1 MPSSRISLHDYR
13 ALAEFR
19 YQLRRFLSF
28 SNEAARAA
36 GLEPRQHQ
44 LLLAVKGMP
53 GGVEATVGTLAER
66 LQTQHHSTVELVDRM
81 ESRGLVRRLRSTDDR
96 RRVLVSL
103 TTRGEAVLARLSTR
117 HRAEG
122 RSVGPRPLR
131 GRRGLGPG
139 REGAPSAAGRR
150 PPGAPA
156 RALAH

>member
-1 MPSSRISLHDYR
+1 MPVARLSLHDYR
-13 ALAEFR
+13 ALADFR

-53 GGVEATVGTLAER
+53 EGVEATVGTIAER

-81 ESRGLVRRLRSTDDR
+81 ENRGLVRRLRSAGDR

-103 TTRGEAVLARLSTR
+103 TARGEALLARLSAV
-117 HRAEG
+117 HRAEV
-122 RSVGPRPLR
+122 RSIGPRL
-131 GRRGLGPG
+131 L
-139 REGAPSAAGRR
+139 
-150 PPGAPA
+150 
-156 RALAH
+156 RALESIVTDVEGCHAAASR

>member
-1 MPSSRISLHDYR
+1 MSAARLSLHDYR
-13 ALAEFR
+13 ALADFR

-53 GGVEATVGTLAER
+53 ESVEATVGTIAER

-81 ESRGLVRRLRSTDDR
+81 EDRGLVRRVRSAGDR

-103 TTRGEAVLARLSTR
+103 TARGEALLARLSGV
-117 HRAEG
+117 HQAEV
-122 RSVGPRPLR
+122 RSIGPRL
-131 GRRGLGPG
+131 L
-139 REGAPSAAGRR
+139 
-150 PPGAPA
+150 
-156 RALAH
+156 RALEHIVTDVEGSHAAAIR

>member
-1 MPSSRISLHDYR
+1 MPVARLSLHDYR
-13 ALAEFR
+13 ALADFR

-53 GGVEATVGTLAER
+53 EGVEATVGTIAER

-81 ESRGLVRRLRSTDDR
+81 ENRGLVRRLRSAGDR

-103 TTRGEAVLARLSTR
+103 TARGEALLARLSAV
-117 HRAEG
+117 HRAEV
-122 RSVGPRPLR
+122 RSIGPRL
-131 GRRGLGPG
+131 L
-139 REGAPSAAGRR
+139 
-150 PPGAPA
+150 
-156 RALAH
+156 RALEHIVTDVEGSHAAAIR

>member
-1 MPSSRISLHDYR
+1 MSAARLSLHDYR
-13 ALAEFR
+13 ALADFR

-53 GGVEATVGTLAER
+53 EGVEATVGTIAER

-81 ESRGLVRRLRSTDDR
+81 EDRGLVRRVRSAGDR

-103 TTRGEAVLARLSTR
+103 TARGEALLARLSAV
-117 HRAEG
+117 HRAEV
-122 RSVGPRPLR
+122 RSIGPRL
-131 GRRGLGPG
+131 L
-139 REGAPSAAGRR
+139 
-150 PPGAPA
+150 
-156 RALAH
+156 RALESIVMDVEGCHAAASR

>member
-1 MPSSRISLHDYR
+1 MSAARLSLHDYR
-13 ALAEFR
+13 ALADFR

-53 GGVEATVGTLAER
+53 EGVEATVGTIAER

-81 ESRGLVRRLRSTDDR
+81 ENRGLVRRLRSAGDR

-103 TTRGEAVLARLSTR
+103 TARGEALLARLSAV
-117 HRAEG
+117 HRAEV
-122 RSVGPRPLR
+122 RSVGPRL
-131 GRRGLGPG
+131 L
-139 REGAPSAAGRR
+139 
-150 PPGAPA
+150 
-156 RALAH
+156 RALESIVMDVEGSHAAASR

>member
-1 MPSSRISLHDYR
+1 MSAARLSLHDYR
-13 ALAEFR
+13 ALADFR

-53 GGVEATVGTLAER
+53 EGVEATVGTIAER

-81 ESRGLVRRLRSTDDR
+81 EDRGLVRRVRSAGDR

-103 TTRGEAVLARLSTR
+103 TARGEALLARLSGV
-117 HRAEG
+117 HQAEV
-122 RSVGPRPLR
+122 RSIGPRL
-131 GRRGLGPG
+131 L
-139 REGAPSAAGRR
+139 
-150 PPGAPA
+150 
-156 RALAH
+156 RALEHIVTDVEGSHAAAIR

>member
-1 MPSSRISLHDYR
+1 MPASRISLHDYR

-28 SNEAARAA
+28 SNEAARTA

-53 GGVEATVGTLAER
+53 EGVEATVGTIAER

-103 TTRGEAVLARLSTR
+103 TTRGEAVLARLSTV
-117 HRAEG
+117 HRAEV
-122 RSVGPRPLR
+122 RSVGPRLLR
-131 GRRGLGPG
+131 ALESIVMDV
-139 REGAPSAAGRR
+139 EGAHAAASR
-150 PPGAPA
+150 
-156 RALAH
+156 

>member
-1 MPSSRISLHDYR
+1 MGAARISLHDYR
-13 ALAEFR
+13 ALADFR

-53 GGVEATVGTLAER
+53 DDVEATVGTIAER

-81 ESRGLVRRLRSTDDR
+81 EDRGLVRRLRSAGDR

-103 TTRGEAVLARLSTR
+103 TARGEALLARLSAV
-117 HRAEG
+117 HRAEV
-122 RSVGPRPLR
+122 RSIGPRL
-131 GRRGLGPG
+131 LKALESLVTDV
-139 REGAPSAAGRR
+139 EGSHAVASR
-150 PPGAPA
+150 
-156 RALAH
+156 

>member
-1 MPSSRISLHDYR
+1 MSAARLSLHDYR
-13 ALAEFR
+13 ALADFR

-53 GGVEATVGTLAER
+53 EGVEATVGTIAER

-81 ESRGLVRRLRSTDDR
+81 EDRGLVRRVRSAGDR

-103 TTRGEAVLARLSTR
+103 TARGEALLARLSAV
-117 HRAEG
+117 HRAEV
-122 RSVGPRPLR
+122 RSIGPRLLR
-131 GRRGLGPG
+131 ALESIVMDV
-139 REGAPSAAGRR
+139 EGAHAAASR
-150 PPGAPA
+150 
-156 RALAH
+156 

>member
-1 MPSSRISLHDYR
+1 MPASRISLHDYR

-53 GGVEATVGTLAER
+53 GGVEATVGTIAER

-81 ESRGLVRRLRSTDDR
+81 EDRGLVRRVRSAGDR

-103 TTRGEAVLARLSTR
+103 TARGEALLARLSGV
-117 HRAEG
+117 HQAEV
-122 RSVGPRPLR
+122 RSIGPRL
-131 GRRGLGPG
+131 L
-139 REGAPSAAGRR
+139 
-150 PPGAPA
+150 
-156 RALAH
+156 RALEHIVTDVEGSHAAAIR

>member
-1 MPSSRISLHDYR
+1 MSAARLSLHDYR
-13 ALAEFR
+13 ALADFR

-53 GGVEATVGTLAER
+53 DGVEATVGTIAER

-81 ESRGLVRRLRSTDDR
+81 ENRGLVRRLRSAGDR

-103 TTRGEAVLARLSTR
+103 TARGEALLARLSAV
-117 HRAEG
+117 HRAEV
-122 RSVGPRPLR
+122 RSIGPRL
-131 GRRGLGPG
+131 L
-139 REGAPSAAGRR
+139 
-150 PPGAPA
+150 
-156 RALAH
+156 RALESIVMDVEGCHAAASR

>member
-1 MPSSRISLHDYR
+1 MSAARLSLHDYR
-13 ALAEFR
+13 ALADFR

-53 GGVEATVGTLAER
+53 EGVEATVGTIAER

-81 ESRGLVRRLRSTDDR
+81 ENRGLVRRLRSAGDR

-103 TTRGEAVLARLSTR
+103 TARGEALLARLSAV
-117 HRAEG
+117 HRAEV
-122 RSVGPRPLR
+122 RSIGPRL
-131 GRRGLGPG
+131 L
-139 REGAPSAAGRR
+139 
-150 PPGAPA
+150 
-156 RALAH
+156 RALESIVMDVEGCHAAASR